1 MNTKRIFTQF
11 TLAMSLAIVAVCIIT
26 SAAPLAFAAQE
37 QKFIAKL
44 TGQNEVPPINT
55 KATGNLE
62 MELSPDGTVTH
73 YVLSVTNISNVISAE
88 LHEGSNGKNGPII
101 ETLYPFHPHGI
112 PVNPKSLINGTIL
125 NGTLSEGKVYTDLL
139 EGPFAG
145 KHLSDLIVLINN
157 GNAYVN
163 INTKQHPLGEIRGQ
177 LGASYITVP
186 EFKNATITIVFVL
199 AFIAII
205 VVSKKY
211 NMNSSVIKKH

>member
-1 MNTKRIFTQF
+1 MNTKSISVKFTVIIALALVAACIFT
-11 TLAMSLAIVAVCIIT
+11 LR
-26 SAAPLAFAAQE
+26 APSVFATQG

-44 TGQNEVPPINT
+44 TGQNEVPHINT
-55 KATGNLE
+55 NATGNLE

-73 YVLSVTNISNVISAE
+73 YVLSVTNISNAISAE
-88 LHEGSNGKNGPII
+88 LREGANGKNGPII
-101 ETLYPFHPHGI
+101 ETLYPFHPRGV

-145 KHLSDLIVLINN
+145 KHLSDLIQLINN

-163 INTKQHPLGEIRGQ
+163 INTKQHPLGEIRGEISS
-177 LGASYITVP
+177 ASYITVP
-186 EFKNATITIVFVL
+186 EFKNATITTVFVL

-205 VVSKKY
+205 VVSKIY
-211 NMNSSVIKKH
+211 NMNSSVT